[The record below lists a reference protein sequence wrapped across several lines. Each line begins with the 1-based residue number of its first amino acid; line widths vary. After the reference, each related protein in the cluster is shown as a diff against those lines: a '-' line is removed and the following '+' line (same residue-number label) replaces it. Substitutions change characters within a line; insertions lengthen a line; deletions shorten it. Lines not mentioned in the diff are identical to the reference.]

1 MKALIVDDEFTSQ
14 LVLQKQLLQYGKTQV
29 VATGKEAIDAFAE
42 ALMLQEP
49 FDLVCLDIMMPDI
62 DGQRVLKEIRALEE
76 IEGLHGSGGAKVIM
90 VTSLGDKKNIME
102 AFKSQCE
109 AYLVKP
115 IDPDKLREHLVN
127 YGLIEEGSDEC

>member
-14 LVLQKQLLQYGKTQV
+14 LILQKLLMEYGETQV
-29 VATGKEAIDAFAE
+29 VSTGKEAVDAFSD
-42 ALMLQEP
+42 ALMLNEP

-62 DGQRVLKEIRALEE
+62 DGQKVLKEIRALEDME
-76 IEGLHGSGGAKVIM
+76 NRHGEDAVKVIM
-90 VTSLGDKKNIME
+90 ISAIGDKKNIMQ

-115 IDPDKLREHLVN
+115 VDGAKLREHLEN
-127 YGLIEEGSDEC
+127 FGLLEKF

>member
-14 LVLQKQLLQYGKTQV
+14 LILQKLLMEYGETQV
-29 VATGKEAIDAFAE
+29 VSTGKEAVDTFSD
-42 ALMLQEP
+42 ALMLNEP

-62 DGQRVLKEIRALEE
+62 DGQQVLKEIRALEDM
-76 IEGLHGSGGAKVIM
+76 EGRFGEDAVKVIM
-90 VTSLGDKKNIME
+90 ISSLNDKKNIMQ

-115 IDPDKLREHLVN
+115 VDGVKLRSHLEAF
-127 YGLIEEGSDEC
+127 GLLEKF

>member
-14 LVLQKQLLQYGKTQV
+14 LILQKLLMEYGETQV
-29 VATGKEAIDAFAE
+29 VSTGKEAVDAFSD
-42 ALMLQEP
+42 ALMLNEP

-62 DGQRVLKEIRALEE
+62 DGQQVLKELRALEDM
-76 IEGLHGSGGAKVIM
+76 EGRHGEDAVKVIM
-90 VTSLGDKKNIME
+90 ISSLSDKKNIMQ

-115 IDPDKLREHLVN
+115 VDAPKLRKYLEDF
-127 YGLIEEGSDEC
+127 GLLEKF